1 MDSGGVTLTLGWD
14 GRHVV
19 AARVACRRPQAAHLL
34 EGRPVAEAAA
44 LVPRLFS
51 LCAGAQG
58 VAADLALAA
67 AQGRADFDRLE
78 ATRCVA
84 LESIG
89 EHLWRLLLDWPPLLG
104 LPPQRERFLS
114 WRKRLL
120 GVSDAE
126 GAASLGRDLL
136 DECPTFAEL
145 PLAACPPVNAAL
157 PAPMLP
163 WRSASE
169 WAAALPDGPDEAF
182 AARPEW
188 QGRAAETGVLAR
200 QAETPDVARLV
211 EAGERVGARLLARQ
225 ADLRLL
231 AEGLVTPERLTG
243 WVDACGIAPGVG
255 LARVETARGLLL
267 HLTQVKDGRV
277 GRYVIVAPTEWNFH
291 PQGAF
296 VGEIVGS
303 PAATRDEAEMLA
315 RRLTLALDPCVGYEV
330 VVEHA

>member
-1 MDSGGVTLTLGWD
+1 MDSGGVTLMLGWD
-14 GRHVV
+14 GRQVV
-19 AARVACRRPQAAHLL
+19 TARVTCERPQAARLL
-34 EGRPVAEAAA
+34 EGRPVAEATA

-58 VAADLALAA
+58 VAARLAVAA
-67 AQGRADFDRLE
+67 AQGQDDFERSE
-78 ATRCVA
+78 ASRYVA
-84 LESIG
+84 LECIG

-114 WRKRLL
+114 WRKLL
-120 GVSDAE
+120 LKVSDAE
-126 GAASLGRDLL
+126 AAASLGSVLL
-136 DECPTFAEL
+136 EEFAAFDEFPL
-145 PLAACPPVNAAL
+145 PDCRVNAA
-157 PAPMLP
+157 PATRLLP

-169 WAAALPDGPDEAF
+169 WAAALPDGPGEAF

-188 QGRAAETGVLAR
+188 QGLPAETGVLAR
-200 QAETPDVARLV
+200 QADDPDVDRLAK
-211 EAGERVGARLLARQ
+211 AGNKVGARLRARQ

-231 AEGLVTPERLTG
+231 AQGLLTPECLSG
-243 WVDACGIAPGVG
+243 WVDACGMAPGFG

-277 GRYVIVAPTEWNFH
+277 ERYVIVAPTEWNFH

-296 VGEIVGS
+296 IGEIVGC